1 MNQPL
6 WMHYSIVIMYLV
18 VATLSWCSREFR
30 KEFVIPWLALT
41 AAAQFT
47 VGAIVSA
54 LVIIYRTF
62 YQ

>member
-1 MNQPL
+1 
-6 WMHYSIVIMYLV
+6 MHYSIVIMYLV

-54 LVIIYRTF
+54 LVII
-62 YQ
+62 